1 MSFLNE
7 GDLAYRDCSLPRYD
21 HSHGKREGEGRSLHP
36 QALSEGSP
44 LPAGLLSEEAL
55 PGLEPCSP
63 APSVQCSQDWL
74 WSWKGSFHHF
84 HDEEEGSIITLVGR
98 EEKPFPAP
106 RPPPA
111 SWREVE
117 GGCSHESGFLFPGR
131 HPISDQC
138 PVNRKEPALCHHRL
152 SDTS

>member
-7 GDLAYRDCSLPRYD
+7 GDLAYRDCSLPKYD

-106 RPPPA
+106 RPPPCLVA
-111 SWREVE
+111 GS
-117 GGCSHESGFLFPGR
+117 GGRVFSRVRFPVPWPSPDLGSVSSKQKR
-131 HPISDQC
+131 ACFMPSQI
-138 PVNRKEPALCHHRL
+138 K
-152 SDTS
+152 